1 MGGITFSQ
9 GGQVKLCLS
18 PLGTQLGESDDEVGW
33 MRSIFVPLKKKKSP
47 QNGEFSTPKMNE
59 TFILGDHLQ

>member
-18 PLGTQLGESDDEVGW
+18 PLGTQLGARFREFESDDEVGW
-33 MRSIFVPLKKKKSP
+33 MRLIFVPLKKCFFP
-47 QNGEFSTPKMNE
+47 PKRGIFHSKNE
-59 TFILGDHLQ
+59 

>member
-18 PLGTQLGESDDEVGW
+18 PLGTQLGARFREFESDDEVGW
-33 MRSIFVPLKKKKSP
+33 MRFLSPSKFFRFPQKRENFPLQK
-47 QNGEFSTPKMNE
+47 
-59 TFILGDHLQ
+59 

>member
-18 PLGTQLGESDDEVGW
+18 PLGTQLGARFREFESDDEVGW
-33 MRSIFVPLKKKKSP
+33 MRFLSP
-47 QNGEFSTPKMNE
+47 
-59 TFILGDHLQ
+59 